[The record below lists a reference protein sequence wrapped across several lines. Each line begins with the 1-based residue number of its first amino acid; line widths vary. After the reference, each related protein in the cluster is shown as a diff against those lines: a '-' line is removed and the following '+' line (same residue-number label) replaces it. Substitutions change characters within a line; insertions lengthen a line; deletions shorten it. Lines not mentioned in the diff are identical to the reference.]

1 MTSIHQLIVNLD
13 RERFAPRQADSAPPR
28 GLRPTS
34 RKLYPLET
42 PNEVLRFAPK
52 SVRLNHQTPE
62 ERVVALQAEVS
73 SWRDRA
79 GRAEARLR
87 LIEDRVQ
94 RIASECARAS
104 TPK

>member
-28 GLRPTS
+28 ELRRSS
-34 RKLYPLET
+34 RELYPLGT

-62 ERVVALQAEVS
+62 GRVMALQAEVS

-79 GRAEARLR
+79 GCAEARLR

-94 RIASECARAS
+94 RIASEYAWAFA
-104 TPK
+104 PK